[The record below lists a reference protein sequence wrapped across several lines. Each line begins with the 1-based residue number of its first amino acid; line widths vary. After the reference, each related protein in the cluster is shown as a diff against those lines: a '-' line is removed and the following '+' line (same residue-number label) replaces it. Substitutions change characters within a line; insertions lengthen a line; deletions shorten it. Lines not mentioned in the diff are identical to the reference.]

1 MIVARERAF
10 ALAVLRT
17 FREDD
22 MPRPRGLTLFVLAL
36 SLAIP
41 IDLAA
46 QNGQRHRPANPIGAE
61 TITILQTTDLHD
73 HANGA
78 GHVGLDV
85 DPGTA
90 TSTTGAYSRIASYI
104 NFVRATAGHP
114 VILVD
119 SGDWTMGTLYDLTL
133 ASRPLALYFLTA
145 MKYDAV
151 TLGNHEFDYT
161 PRGLAGMLTA
171 AKSSFNFQT
180 PIVASNMSLGGN
192 TDLAPFYGS
201 GKAIQ
206 PTYVETLPNGMKIG
220 FIGLMG
226 ESAAIDAP
234 ASAPVT
240 FTPLS
245 SSYAAIQAMV
255 DDLRNNQG
263 AQIVIAL
270 SHSGTDSSGNSG
282 EDVALAGHVRG
293 IDVLASG
300 HTHTP
305 LSTAHAVTSGTWTT
319 QLIDAG
325 AFGTNVARLDLRI
338 QRTATGTV
346 TGTTAANF
354 NNVSM
359 TDANL
364 AAMRAGLK
372 PDAATTAL
380 VSATDQQ
387 LNSTLA
393 PLLSQFFADFSATN
407 LGKGIYHP
415 VGAAT
420 QDMVSNDLN
429 PVLSPNGLGNL
440 AADSVRNVPNALIAQ
455 TLAAVGGNPANLPGY
470 DFTPYQL
477 SVVGTGVIRATLPAK
492 VPLTFAD
499 IYSVLPLGISPDSTQ
514 LLPVGYPL
522 ISTYLDPA
530 DVKKIAALQLVGQ
543 SDLVSSSFYLNISGI
558 QYTLNAAEA
567 YTYFKYATAAAVL
580 SIANAKAAGGSA
592 AAGQAVSALFNMG
605 YDQGAGLL
613 ALSKAGNPYA
623 TAMVKLNDANPDAT
637 QSVAD
642 LKALA
647 EVGFAA
653 IYGTAS
659 VSGLVASKA
668 VAAIG
673 TVSGFGPGDIRN
685 TGTTTTLSATTRV
698 RGAADLYAILLLNAV
713 ESQYGIKITPYQS
726 ASGSTVLSSSNL
738 AAVLA
743 NRINATPAS
752 STTLEMKEWMA
763 LLSNVGTAL
772 GGSIGAEYASTPIFA
787 QFPAAGS
794 AVQVRN
800 ASYPLA
806 SITQL
811 VGTLSSLQQAP

>member
-1 MIVARERAF
+1 
-10 ALAVLRT
+10 
-17 FREDD
+17 
-22 MPRPRGLTLFVLAL
+22 LTRFVVVLA
-36 SLAIP
+36 LAIP
-41 IDLAA
+41 IALTA
-46 QNGQRHRPANPIGAE
+46 QNSQPRRRPANPISPE
-61 TITILQTTDLHD
+61 QITILQTSDLHD
-73 HANGA
+73 HANGS

-85 DPGTA
+85 DPATA

-104 NFVRATAGHP
+104 NFVRTTAGHP

-119 SGDWTMGTLYDLTL
+119 SGDWTMGTIYDLTL

-145 MKYDAV
+145 MRYDAV

-161 PRGLAGMLTA
+161 PRGLAGMLAA

-206 PTYVETLPNGMKIG
+206 PAYVETLSNGMKAG

-226 ESAAIDAP
+226 EGAAIDAP

-245 SSYAAIQAMV
+245 SSYAAIQSMV

-270 SHSGTDSSGNSG
+270 SHSGTDASGNSG
-282 EDVALAGHVRG
+282 EDVTLARHVRG
-293 IDVLASG
+293 IDVIASG

-305 LSTAHAVTSGTWTT
+305 LSAAHAVTNGTWTT
-319 QLIDAG
+319 QIIDAG
-325 AFGTNVARLDLRI
+325 AFGTNVARLDLRV
-338 QRTATGTV
+338 QRSPAATSF
-346 TGTTAANF
+346 AAF
-354 NNVSM
+354 ENVAM
-359 TDANL
+359 TDASL
-364 AAMRAGLK
+364 AAMRSGLK
-372 PDAATTAL
+372 RDAVTTAT

-393 PLLSQFFADFSATN
+393 PLLSQFFADFSAAN

-415 VGAAT
+415 AAVAA
-420 QDMVSNDLN
+420 QDMVSNDRN

-440 AADSVRNVPNALIAQ
+440 AADSVRNAPNALIAQ

-470 DFTPYQL
+470 DFTPFQL
-477 SVVGTGVIRATLPAK
+477 GVVGTGVLRATLPAK

-543 SDLVSSSFYLNISGI
+543 SNLVTSSYYLNLSGI
-558 QYTLNAAEA
+558 QYTLKPAET

-580 SIANAKAAGGSA
+580 SIANDKAAAGSA
-592 AAGQAVSALFNMG
+592 AAGQAVGALFNMG

-613 ALSKAGNPYA
+613 ALSKGGNPYA
-623 TAMVKLNDANPDAT
+623 TAMVTLNDTSPDAT
-637 QSVAD
+637 QSAAD

-647 EVGFAA
+647 EAGYAA
-653 IYGTAS
+653 IYGTGS
-659 VSGLVASKA
+659 VSALVASKA
-668 VAAIG
+668 VAAID
-673 TVSGFGPGDIRN
+673 TVSGFASSDIRN
-685 TGTTTTLSATTRV
+685 TGAATPLSATARI
-698 RGAADLYAILLLNAV
+698 RGAVDLYGILLLNAV

-726 ASGSTVLSSSNL
+726 ASGSTVLSSSNF

-752 STTLEMKEWMA
+752 STIQELKEWMA
-763 LLSNVGTAL
+763 LLLNAGTAL
-772 GGSIGAEYASTPIFA
+772 GGSIGPEYASTPLFT
-787 QFPAAGS
+787 QFPAAGT

-806 SITQL
+806 SIGQL
-811 VGTLSSLQQAP
+811 AGTMGALQQAP

>member
-1 MIVARERAF
+1 MSK
-10 ALAVLRT
+10 LRVSN
-17 FREDD
+17 
-22 MPRPRGLTLFVLAL
+22 LLLLVFVLVV
-36 SLAIP
+36 P

-46 QNGQRHRPANPIGAE
+46 QNGQQRRRPANPIAAE
-61 TITILQTTDLHD
+61 QITILQTTDLHD

-85 DPGTA
+85 DPATA
-90 TSTTGAYSRIASYI
+90 TSTTGAYSRIASYV

-133 ASRPLALYFLTA
+133 ASRPLALYFLTS

-161 PRGLAGMLTA
+161 PRGLAGMLAA

-206 PTYVETLPNGMKIG
+206 PAYVETLPNGMKVG

-226 ESAAIDAP
+226 EEAAIDAP

-245 SSYAAIQAMV
+245 SSYGAIQSMV
-255 DDLRNNQG
+255 DDLRKKQG
-263 AQIVIAL
+263 AQLVIAL
-270 SHSGTDSSGNSG
+270 SHSGTDASGNSG
-282 EDVALAGHVRG
+282 EDIALARHVSG
-293 IDVLASG
+293 IDVIASG

-305 LSTAHAVTSGTWTT
+305 LSTAHAVPNGTWTT

-325 AFGTNVARLDLRI
+325 AFGTNVARLDLAV
-338 QRTATGTV
+338 QRTAAGTV

-354 NNVSM
+354 ENVSM
-359 TDANL
+359 TDASL
-364 AAMRAGLK
+364 ATKRAGLK
-372 PDAATTAL
+372 ADPVTTAL

-387 LNSTLA
+387 LNATLA

-415 VGAAT
+415 VGVAA
-420 QDMVSNDLN
+420 QDMVSNDRN

-440 AADSVRNVPNALIAQ
+440 AADSVRNVPNAVIAK

-477 SVVGTGVIRATLPAK
+477 GVVPTGVLRATLPAN

-499 IYSVLPLGISPDSTQ
+499 IYNVLPLGISPDSTQ
-514 LLPVGYPL
+514 LLPIGYPL

-543 SDLVSSSFYLNISGI
+543 SNLVSSSYYLNISGI
-558 QYTLNAAEA
+558 QYTLKAAEA

-580 SIANAKAAGGSA
+580 SIANDKAAGGSA
-592 AAGQAVSALFNMG
+592 TAGQAVGAMFNMG

-613 ALSKAGNPYA
+613 ALSKGGNPYA

-637 QSVAD
+637 QSAAD
-642 LKALA
+642 LKAIA
-647 EVGFAA
+647 DVGYAA
-653 IYGTAS
+653 IYGTTS

-668 VAAIG
+668 VAAID
-673 TVSGFGPGDIRN
+673 TVSGFAANDIRN
-685 TGTTTTLSATTRV
+685 TGTATPLSATARV
-698 RGAADLYAILLLNAV
+698 RGAVDLYSVLLLNAV

-726 ASGSTVLSSSNL
+726 ATGTAVLSSSNL
-738 AAVLA
+738 AGVLA
-743 NRINATPAS
+743 NRINASPAS
-752 STTLEMKEWMA
+752 STVQELKEWMA
-763 LLSNVGTAL
+763 LLSNAGTAL
-772 GGSIGAEYASTPIFA
+772 GGSIGPEYASTPLFT
-787 QFPAAGS
+787 QFPTAGS
-794 AVQVRN
+794 AVQTRN

-806 SITQL
+806 SIGQL
-811 VGTLSSLQQAP
+811 VGTISSLQQAP

>member
-1 MIVARERAF
+1 MS
-10 ALAVLRT
+10 
-17 FREDD
+17 
-22 MPRPRGLTLFVLAL
+22 RPRGLALFVLVLA
-36 SLAIP
+36 LAIP

-46 QNGQRHRPANPIGAE
+46 QNNRAPRRRPANPIVADE
-61 TITILQTTDLHD
+61 ITILQTTDLHD

-85 DPGTA
+85 DPATA

-104 NFVRATAGHP
+104 SYVRATAGHP

-133 ASRPLALYFLTA
+133 ASRPLALYFLSA
-145 MKYDAV
+145 MKYDVV

-161 PRGLAGMLTA
+161 PRGLAGMLAA

-180 PIVASNMSLGGN
+180 PIVASNMNLGGN
-192 TDLAPFYGS
+192 ADLAPFYGS

-206 PTYVETLPNGMKIG
+206 PTYVETLADGMKVG

-226 ESAAIDAP
+226 EAAAIDAP

-245 SSYAAIQAMV
+245 SSYAAIQSMV
-255 DDLRNNQG
+255 DDLRKNQG

-270 SHSGTDSSGNSG
+270 SHSGTDPSGNSG
-282 EDVALAGHVRG
+282 EDIDLARHVRG

-305 LSTAHAVTSGTWTT
+305 LSTAHAVTNGTWTT

-325 AFGTNVARLDLRI
+325 AFGTNVARLDLRV
-338 QRTATGTV
+338 QPTATGT
-346 TGTTAANF
+346 TAINF
-354 NNVSM
+354 DNVPM
-359 TDANL
+359 TDASL
-364 AAMRAGLK
+364 ATMRAGLK
-372 PDAATTAL
+372 SDPATTAL

-415 VGAAT
+415 AGVAT
-420 QDMVSNDLN
+420 QDMVSNDRN

-440 AADSVRNVPNALIAQ
+440 AADSVRNVPNAIIAQ
-455 TLAAVGGNPANLPGY
+455 TLAAVGGKPANLPGY

-477 SVVGTGVIRATLPAK
+477 GVVGTGVIRATLPAK

-514 LLPVGYPL
+514 LLPIGYPL
-522 ISTYLDPA
+522 ISTYIDPA

-543 SDLVSSSFYLNISGI
+543 SNLVSSSYYLNISGI

-580 SIANAKAAGGSA
+580 SIANEKAAGGSA
-592 AAGQAVSALFNMG
+592 AAGQAVGAMFNMG

-623 TAMVKLNDANPDAT
+623 TAMVKLNDASPDAT
-637 QSVAD
+637 QTAAD
-642 LKALA
+642 LKTLG
-647 EVGFAA
+647 EVGAAA
-653 IYGTAS
+653 IYGTGQ
-659 VSGLVASKA
+659 VSALVAAKA
-668 VAAIG
+668 VAAID
-673 TVSGFGPGDIRN
+673 TVSGFASSDIRN
-685 TGTTTTLSATTRV
+685 TGTVTPLSATTRV
-698 RGAADLYAILLLNAV
+698 RGAVDLYGILLLNAV

-726 ASGSTVLSSSNL
+726 ATGSTVLSSSNM

-743 NRINATPAS
+743 NRVNATPAS
-752 STTLEMKEWMA
+752 STIQELKEWMA

-772 GGSIGAEYASTPIFA
+772 GGSIGPEYASTPIFT
-787 QFPAAGS
+787 QFTTAGS

-806 SITQL
+806 SIGQL
-811 VGTLSSLQQAP
+811 AGTMSALQQAP

>member
-1 MIVARERAF
+1 MS
-10 ALAVLRT
+10 
-17 FREDD
+17 
-22 MPRPRGLTLFVLAL
+22 RPRGLILFVLAL

-41 IDLAA
+41 MDLAA
-46 QNGQRHRPANPIGAE
+46 QRRRPSKPVGVE

-85 DPGTA
+85 DPVTA

-104 NFVRATAGHP
+104 GFVRATAGHP

-161 PRGLAGMLTA
+161 PRGLAGMLAA

-206 PTYVETLPNGMKIG
+206 PAYVETLPNGMKIG

-226 ESAAIDAP
+226 EAAAIDAP
-234 ASAPVT
+234 ASAPVA

-282 EDVALAGHVRG
+282 EDVALAGRVHG

-305 LSTAHAVTSGTWTT
+305 LSTAHAVTNGTWTT

-346 TGTTAANF
+346 TGTTFANF

-359 TDANL
+359 TDASL

-372 PDAATTAL
+372 ADPGMTGL

-393 PLLSQFFADFSATN
+393 PLLLQFFTDFRATS

-415 VGAAT
+415 VGVAA
-420 QDMVSNDLN
+420 QDMVPNDIN

-455 TLAAVGGNPANLPGY
+455 TLEAVGGNPANLPGY

-477 SVVGTGVIRATLPAK
+477 GVVGTGVIRATLPAN

-499 IYSVLPLGISPDSTQ
+499 LYSTLPLGISPDSTQ

-543 SDLVSSSFYLNISGI
+543 SNLVSSSYYLNISGI
-558 QYTLNAAEA
+558 QYTLNAPAA

-580 SIANAKAAGGSA
+580 NIANAKAAGGSA
-592 AAGQAVSALFNMG
+592 AAGQAVGALFNMG

-613 ALSKAGNPYA
+613 ALSKAGNRYA
-623 TAMVKLNDANPDAT
+623 TAMVTLNDASPDAT
-637 QSVAD
+637 QSAAD

-647 EVGFAA
+647 EVGYAA

-659 VSGLVASKA
+659 VSALVASKA
-668 VAAIG
+668 VAAID
-673 TVSGFGPGDIRN
+673 TVSGFVPIDIRN
-685 TGTTTTLSATTRV
+685 TGTATALSATTRV
-698 RGAADLYAILLLNAV
+698 RGAVDLYALLLLNAV
-713 ESQYGIKITPYQS
+713 EAQYGIKITPYQS
-726 ASGSTVLSSSNL
+726 ATGSTVLSGSNL
-738 AAVLA
+738 TAVLA

-752 STTLEMKEWMA
+752 PTITELKEWMA
-763 LLSNVGTAL
+763 LLSNVGTVL
-772 GGSIGAEYASTPIFA
+772 GGSIGTEYASTPIFT

-794 AVQVRN
+794 AVQTRN
-800 ASYPLA
+800 ASYPLS
-806 SITQL
+806 SIGQL

>member
-1 MIVARERAF
+1 MSRQ
-10 ALAVLRT
+10 
-17 FREDD
+17 
-22 MPRPRGLTLFVLAL
+22 RGLTLFVLVLAL
-36 SLAIP
+36 SVP

-46 QNGQRHRPANPIGAE
+46 QTRRRPVNPNRLDE
-61 TITILQTTDLHD
+61 ITILQTTDLHD

-85 DPGTA
+85 DPATG
-90 TSTTGAYSRIASYI
+90 TSTTGAYSRIASYV

-119 SGDWTMGTLYDLTL
+119 SGDWTMGTIYDLTL

-161 PRGLAGMLTA
+161 PRGLAGMLVA
-171 AKSSFNFQT
+171 AKSAFNFQT

-206 PTYVETLPNGMKIG
+206 PTYVETLTNGMKVG

-226 ESAAIDAP
+226 EAAAIDAP

-245 SSYAAIQAMV
+245 ASYAAIQSMV
-255 DDLRNNQG
+255 DDLRKNQG

-270 SHSGTDSSGNSG
+270 SHSGTDSTGNTG
-282 EDVALAGHVRG
+282 EDVSLARHVHG
-293 IDVLASG
+293 IDVIASG
-300 HTHTP
+300 HSHTP
-305 LSTAHAVTSGTWTT
+305 LFTAHAITNGTWTT
-319 QLIDAG
+319 ELIDAG
-325 AFGTNVARLDLRI
+325 AFGTNVARLDLI
-338 QRTATGTV
+338 VQPTAA
-346 TGTTAANF
+346 GTTLAQF
-354 NNVSM
+354 QNVAM
-359 TDANL
+359 TDALL
-364 AAMRAGLK
+364 AALHPGLK
-372 PDAATTAL
+372 ADPATTAV

-393 PLLSQFFADFSATN
+393 PLLLQFFTDFRTAS

-415 VGAAT
+415 ASVAA
-420 QDMVSNDLN
+420 QDMASNDRN

-440 AADSVRNVPNALIAQ
+440 VADSVRNGPNLLIAQ
-455 TLAAVGGNPANLPGY
+455 TLEAIGNQPSNLPGY

-477 SVVGTGVIRATLPAK
+477 GVAGTGVIRATLPAN

-522 ISTYLDPA
+522 ISTYLDLA

-543 SDLVSSSFYLNISGI
+543 SNLVSSSYYLNLSGI
-558 QYTLNAAEA
+558 QYSLKAAET
-567 YTYFKYATAAAVL
+567 YTYFKYATAAAAI
-580 SIANAKAAGGSA
+580 SIANDKAAGGSA
-592 AAGQAVSALFNMG
+592 AAGQALGAMFNMG
-605 YDQGAGLL
+605 YDQGAGLV
-613 ALSKAGNPYA
+613 ALSKSGNPYA
-623 TAMVKLNDANPDAT
+623 TAMVTLNDASPDAT
-637 QSVAD
+637 QSAAD

-647 EVGFAA
+647 EVGYAA
-653 IYGTAS
+653 IYGPGS
-659 VSGLVASKA
+659 VSALVASKA
-668 VAAIG
+668 VAAID
-673 TVSGFGPGDIRN
+673 TVSGFAPGDLRSN
-685 TGTTTTLSATTRV
+685 GAATPLSTTTRV
-698 RGAADLYAILLLNAV
+698 HGAVDLYAVLLLNAV
-713 ESQYGIKITPYQS
+713 ESQYGIKITPYQA
-726 ASGSTVLSSSNL
+726 ASGSTVLSSSNF

-743 NRINATPAS
+743 NRISATPVS
-752 STTLEMKEWMA
+752 STLVELKEWMA
-763 LLSNVGTAL
+763 LLMDAGSLL
-772 GGSIGAEYASTPIFA
+772 GGSIGPEYASTPNFT

-794 AVQVRN
+794 AVQIRN

-806 SITQL
+806 SIGQL
-811 VGTLSSLQQAP
+811 AGTMSALQQAP